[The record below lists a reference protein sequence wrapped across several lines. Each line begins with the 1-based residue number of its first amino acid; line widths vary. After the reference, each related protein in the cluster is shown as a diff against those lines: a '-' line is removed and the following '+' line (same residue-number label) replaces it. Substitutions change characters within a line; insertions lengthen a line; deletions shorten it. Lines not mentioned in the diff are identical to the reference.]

1 LFVCAYI
8 SSRPPVFFARDSER
22 RRAQQKSSPSK
33 ALRSN
38 FSRRE
43 PFLSFNT
50 TAATTNTLH
59 GASKRERERENKK
72 ETRHFAREEHSSRD
86 APLAL
91 SFVPS
96 HIFPFE
102 SSFGGKTSGGQTI
115 SLILPCGR
123 TRRRGRAK
131 SRRARRGI
139 IKTPATTK
147 G

>member
-1 LFVCAYI
+1 
-8 SSRPPVFFARDSER
+8 
-22 RRAQQKSSPSK
+22 
-33 ALRSN
+33 LRSN

-102 SSFGGKTSGGQTI
+102 SSFLLGGKQAEDKR
-115 SLILPCGR
+115 LVLFYLVVVLVAEDGR
-123 TRRRGRAK
+123 KAEEREEE
-131 SRRARRGI
+131 
-139 IKTPATTK
+139 
-147 G
+147 